1 MGSII
6 SKDSDDTHPFRSP
19 ETSEGLSLLGR
30 HYYHHHDYGG
40 SHTPRPFPTAPVTD
54 LVKEARY
61 AIINAL
67 DTSLTRDELGSPEIY
82 LALLLPIV
90 RKYREERKETA
101 AVYGFLL
108 NRWQFLKDAESDL
121 ANARLNETRAHACE
135 IVATKV
141 LKAFSMRQLIDV
153 LTYDFSPVRHQIW
166 LGNIVFFATSIDH
179 PDTCLNA
186 SQQEIRT
193 VTVYDS
199 RDIKFLRLSRL
210 RVPRYKTTFQMVS
223 FSAFILVYTVVT
235 FAKEAELTAMEVIMD
250 VFALSYTLDE
260 FLQLKDSGPSFY
272 FETGLHDNTKSY
284 GDIAWLLLQVFF
296 GSAFLGFEEASE
308 LSELFGAPLMV
319 LFVAIS
325 VLMLYTLLI
334 SIFSQTFSEVSAN
347 AKEEFMFLFSVKVME
362 EVKSDALYE
371 FQPPFNIM
379 AGILVWPCSFVYDST
394 VVGKL
399 SRVLLRFFYFPE
411 LICIWIFE
419 VLILQKQPQYMPVRP
434 GLVDHSGTYG
444 STALPSQT
452 IGGGVAKRR
461 RETASAA
468 ANSVST
474 SDSAAGSHDVGEF
487 ALDLDND
494 SPTSTSHDTDPER
507 MQQGTTTT
515 TDPQKFNRINTNT
528 QSIPDDPQ
536 PHEILSPYFENIRR
550 FRDSKNNSATSSSA
564 SMKSEGDHP
573 P

>member
-1 MGSII
+1 MQ
-6 SKDSDDTHPFRSP
+6 
-19 ETSEGLSLLGR
+19 LL
-30 HYYHHHDYGG
+30 
-40 SHTPRPFPTAPVTD
+40 F
-54 LVKEARY
+54 
-61 AIINAL
+61 
-67 DTSLTRDELGSPEIY
+67 
-82 LALLLPIV
+82 
-90 RKYREERKETA
+90 
-101 AVYGFLL
+101 
-108 NRWQFLKDAESDL
+108 
-121 ANARLNETRAHACE
+121 
-135 IVATKV
+135 
-141 LKAFSMRQLIDV
+141 
-153 LTYDFSPVRHQIW
+153 
-166 LGNIVFFATSIDH
+166 
-179 PDTCLNA
+179 
-186 SQQEIRT
+186 
-193 VTVYDS
+193 
-199 RDIKFLRLSRL
+199 DI
-210 RVPRYKTTFQMVS
+210 FQ
-223 FSAFILVYTVVT
+223 
-235 FAKEAELTAMEVIMD
+235 
-250 VFALSYTLDE
+250 
-260 FLQLKDSGPSFY
+260 
-272 FETGLHDNTKSY
+272 
-284 GDIAWLLLQVFF
+284 
-296 GSAFLGFEEASE
+296 
-308 LSELFGAPLMV
+308 
-319 LFVAIS
+319 
-325 VLMLYTLLI
+325 
-334 SIFSQTFSEVSAN
+334 VSAN

-573 P
+573 PVSHYNPSVYSFHPAAPIGMGTGGLGRLRQGSVSGYQRYRYGTDATLSNTFQGVWPSYDQGPMMANGPGHGYQGGRGGPADTSQWYDDEYNPDDEVTRLIEARFTEMRTRMEEIDAKLDRLMNAILMTDRDVSE